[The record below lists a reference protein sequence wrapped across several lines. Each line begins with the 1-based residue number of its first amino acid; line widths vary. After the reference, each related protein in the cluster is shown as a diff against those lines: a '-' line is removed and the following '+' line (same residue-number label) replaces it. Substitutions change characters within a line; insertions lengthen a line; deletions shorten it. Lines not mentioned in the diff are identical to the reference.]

1 MQSHCPHK
9 NALKTHFYDRLW
21 TTTAEKTQLLFSC
34 DNKLAYSTKF
44 AVSQTINDA
53 FQVRKNTK
61 NR

>member
-34 DNKLAYSTKF
+34 DNKLAYSTNLQYPK
-44 AVSQTINDA
+44 Q
-53 FQVRKNTK
+53 
-61 NR
+61 